1 MQLEWERQYV
11 LCVCCVYI
19 YYDVSFIFGMVHMTR
34 LMFIKLQYAIH
45 NHMNTQATSIGLIL
59 SSPRNR
65 GEGDTL
71 VVAPGHLIHQ
81 WKAEIEKFT
90 DDIEVLVGKRE
101 YERRATL
108 PPESE
113 LFLYF
118 SNIFSSFVD
127 IHNVSHNTYFPF

>member
-1 MQLEWERQYV
+1 
-11 LCVCCVYI
+11 
-19 YYDVSFIFGMVHMTR
+19 MTR
-34 LMFIKLQYAIH
+34 LMFKKLQYAIH

>member
-1 MQLEWERQYV
+1 
-11 LCVCCVYI
+11 
-19 YYDVSFIFGMVHMTR
+19 
-34 LMFIKLQYAIH
+34 MFIKLQYAIH

-59 SSPRNR
+59 SSPRNL

-113 LFLYF
+113 LFQLYTC
-118 SNIFSSFVD
+118 SNFLIYYVS
-127 IHNVSHNTYFPF
+127 HNTYSHNTYFPF